1 MLLCTATAL
10 MCLSTGVAHTKEVAG
25 APYVQNAISSV
36 LGKTGPVFI
45 TLAMILF
52 AFTTLLGNLYYC
64 DNALAFMNN
73 KKMPSKRFMNMFYIA
88 CVVVIFVGALLKM
101 EAVWAVADITMGG
114 MTIINLP
121 ACVIFSKYAIGA
133 LNDYERQK
141 RKGLN
146 PKFTAERIGIPADL
160 VMTWKSS
167 SDAPKKRKKRRKK
180 AAAQ

>member
-73 KKMPSKRFMNMFYIA
+73 KKMPSKQFMNIFYIA

-146 PKFTAERIGIPADL
+146 PKFTADRI
-160 VMTWKSS
+160 
-167 SDAPKKRKKRRKK
+167 
-180 AAAQ
+180 